1 MQSVLITTK
10 IASSNPVTP
19 VFTTNKTGR
28 HDKAEILLKVALN
41 NINHKPTT
49 KNKFVERGNIDTPNT
64 QIHDRSLS
72 WLDSGTSIKSGG
84 VKCLMGTN
92 LINKDKEK
100 LRNYIEMKIAYDFP
114 TGKNVISV

>member
-19 VFTTNKTGR
+19 VSTTNKIDR
-28 HDKAEILLKVALN
+28 HDIAEILLKVALN

-64 QIHDRSLS
+64 QIRDRSLS
-72 WLDSGTSIKSGG
+72 WLDSDTSIKNG
-84 VKCLMGTN
+84 V
-92 LINKDKEK
+92 
-100 LRNYIEMKIAYDFP
+100 
-114 TGKNVISV
+114 V